1 MYKKNVLKWVKVGFI
16 GQFEYSLDAKNRVNI
31 PAKFR
36 KMLDVASES
45 SLILTLGVEKCI
57 SVYPSSH
64 WQVEINNLN
73 NLDTTITENRKYMR
87 ALAANAFDSAV
98 DKQGRIIIPNHLK
111 DYAKLKKDV
120 LIIGMF
126 EKIEIWDKKEYDS
139 VMSGTI
145 SDLESVAMNVV
156 KP

>member
-1 MYKKNVLKWVKVGFI
+1 MGFI
-16 GQFEYSLDAKNRVNI
+16 GQFEYSLDDKNRVNI

-57 SVYPSSH
+57 SVYPASH
-64 WQVEINNLN
+64 WQDEIKRLN
-73 NLDTTITENRKYMR
+73 NLDLTISENRRYMR
-87 ALAANAFDSAV
+87 ALAANAFDSAI

-120 LIIGMF
+120 LIVGMF
-126 EKIEIWDKKEYDS
+126 EKIEIWDKIEYDS
-139 VMSGTI
+139 VMGGTL
-145 SDLESVAMNVV
+145 SDLESVATNVV
-156 KP
+156 KS